1 MNPVEGTVLGERYV
15 LTGRIAVGGMGEVWA
30 ATDTVLDRRV
40 AVKLLNPGLS
50 QESDFV
56 ERFRAEAR
64 HTAALQHPNIATV
77 FDYGEDDGTAY
88 LVMELVPGRPLSQL
102 IAERA
107 PLSAQ
112 ETVAILIQAATAL
125 AAAHEGGVV
134 HRDVKPANILITPDG
149 TVKLTDFGIS
159 RAVDS
164 VPLTQTGQVLGTAQ
178 YLSPEQALG
187 QSATAASDIYA
198 LGVVGHE
205 MLTGERPFDT
215 GSVVSTALAHV
226 NNPPPPLPDT
236 VPAGLRDVI
245 SSAMAKDPADRPA
258 SAADLAHSLG
268 MPGAAFA
275 PNVPVLP
282 SLTASATEPA
292 ESPLTDSPL
301 AAATSEPAESPLTE
315 SPLTEPVTIGSAAAS
330 PATNAHA
337 PTQAMPAPTR
347 AMPRLASP
355 GGRGRLALLAGSL
368 DRLRRHPSQPS
379 RVTRRRSALLLAA
392 GAVLGVLAFV
402 TISQASGNGAA
413 KPPLTPATTS
423 TRASTSSTSATA
435 PPVTSSATRHP
446 TAGRGQDNSK
456 KKGKP

>member
-1 MNPVEGTVLGERYV
+1 MNPGEGTVLGERYE

-30 ATDTVLDRRV
+30 ATDTVLDRTV

-88 LVMELVPGRPLSQL
+88 LVMELVPGQPLSQ
-102 IAERA
+102 IISERA

-226 NNPPPPLPDT
+226 NNPPPPLPHT
-236 VPAGLRDVI
+236 VPVGLRDVI
-245 SSAMAKDPADRPA
+245 SAAMAKDPADRPA
-258 SAADLAHSLG
+258 SAADMAHALG

-275 PNVPVLP
+275 PNAPVIP
-282 SLTASATEPA
+282 ALTASAPEPTEP
-292 ESPLTDSPL
+292 
-301 AAATSEPAESPLTE
+301 PLTE
-315 SPLTEPVTIGSAAAS
+315 SAAISSAAAS

-347 AMPRLASP
+347 AMPRLAAQE
-355 GGRGRLALLAGSL
+355 GRGRLALLAGSL
-368 DRLRRHPSQPS
+368 DRLRRPHPS
-379 RVTRRRSALLLAA
+379 RATDRRSAWLVGAA
-392 GAVLGVLAFV
+392 AAVLGVLAFV
-402 TISQASGNGAA
+402 IISHASGNGAA
-413 KPPLTPATTS
+413 KTPLTPATATS

-446 TAGRGQDNSK
+446 TAGKGQDNSK

>member
-1 MNPVEGTVLGERYV
+1 MNPTEGTSLGTRYT
-15 LTGRIAVGGMGEVWA
+15 LTTRIAVGGMGEVWA
-30 ATDTVLDRRV
+30 ATDTVLDRTV

-88 LVMELVPGRPLSQL
+88 LVMELVPGQPLSQI
-102 IAERA
+102 IADRA

-134 HRDVKPANILITPDG
+134 HRDVKPANIMVTPDG
-149 TVKLTDFGIS
+149 TAKLTDFGIS

-198 LGVVGHE
+198 LGVVGYE

-226 NNPPPPLPDT
+226 NQPPPPLPET
-236 VPAGLRDVI
+236 VPQGLADVI
-245 SSAMAKDPADRPA
+245 SAAMAKAPADRPA
-258 SAADLAHSLG
+258 NAAEMAHALG
-268 MPGAAFA
+268 MPSAAFA
-275 PNVPVLP
+275 STAPVLP
-282 SLTASATEPA
+282 VPAS
-292 ESPLTDSPL
+292 
-301 AAATSEPAESPLTE
+301 
-315 SPLTEPVTIGSAAAS
+315 IS
-330 PATNAHA
+330 PATSGPS
-337 PTQAMPAPTR
+337 PTQVMPPRTRVMPTPTR
-347 AMPRLASP
+347 TMPGPAARKRRGPLAP
-355 GGRGRLALLAGSL
+355 LGLAGSL
-368 DRLRRHPSQPS
+368 AWLRRPQPPGANG
-379 RVTRRRSALLLAA
+379 RRPVWRLGAA
-392 GAVLGVLAFV
+392 AAVLGVTAFV
-402 TISQASGNGAA
+402 ALSQASGNDATKTPTTPATATISQAS
-413 KPPLTPATTS
+413 TP
-423 TRASTSSTSATA
+423 STSATT
-435 PPVTSSATRHP
+435 PPVTPSVTRHAAP
-446 TAGRGQDNSK
+446 VRGQDNGK
-456 KKGKP
+456 KKGKQ

>member
-1 MNPVEGTVLGERYV
+1 MNPIEGTSLGTRYT
-15 LTGRIAVGGMGEVWA
+15 LTKRIAVGGMGEVWA
-30 ATDTVLDRRV
+30 ATDTVLDRIV
-40 AVKLLNPGLS
+40 AVKLLSPGLS

-88 LVMELVPGRPLSQL
+88 LVMELVPGQPLSQI
-102 IAERA
+102 IADRA

-125 AAAHEGGVV
+125 AAAHEAGVV
-134 HRDVKPANILITPDG
+134 HRDVKPANIMVTPDG
-149 TVKLTDFGIS
+149 TAKLTDFGIS

-226 NNPPPPLPDT
+226 NQPPPSLPET
-236 VPAGLRDVI
+236 VPVGLRDVI
-245 SSAMAKDPADRPA
+245 SAALAKDPADRPA
-258 SAADLAHSLG
+258 NAAEMAHALG
-268 MPGAAFA
+268 MPSAAFA
-275 PNVPVLP
+275 SPEPVVPVAP
-282 SLTASATEPA
+282 SPEPA
-292 ESPLTDSPL
+292 SP
-301 AAATSEPAESPLTE
+301 E
-315 SPLTEPVTIGSAAAS
+315 
-330 PATNAHA
+330 TNAQA

-347 AMPRLASP
+347 AMPTFPMPRLAP
-355 GGRGRLALLAGSL
+355 LKGRGRLALLAGSL
-368 DRLRRHPSQPS
+368 VGLRRPHPSS
-379 RVTRRRSALLLAA
+379 STDRRSALLLASSLA
-392 GAVLGVLAFV
+392 RLRRTPSSRPTSRRPVWRLGVAAAVLGVTAFV
-402 TISQASGNGAA
+402 AMSQASGNDAT
-413 KPPLTPATTS
+413 KTPTTPATATIS
-423 TRASTSSTSATA
+423 RASTPSTIATT
-435 PPVTSSATRHP
+435 PPVTPSVTRHAAP
-446 TAGRGQDNSK
+446 VRGQDNGK
-456 KKGKP
+456 KKGKQ

>member
-1 MNPVEGTVLGERYV
+1 MNPAEGTVLGERYA

-30 ATDTVLDRRV
+30 ATDTVLDRTV

-88 LVMELVPGRPLSQL
+88 LVMELVPGQPLSQ
-102 IAERA
+102 IISERA

-236 VPAGLRDVI
+236 VPVGLRDVI
-245 SSAMAKDPADRPA
+245 SAAMAKDPADRPA
-258 SAADLAHSLG
+258 SAADMAHALG

-275 PNVPVLP
+275 PNAPVIP
-282 SLTASATEPA
+282 ALTASAPEPTEP
-292 ESPLTDSPL
+292 
-301 AAATSEPAESPLTE
+301 PLTE
-315 SPLTEPVTIGSAAAS
+315 SAAISSAAAS

-347 AMPRLASP
+347 AMPRLAAQE
-355 GGRGRLALLAGSL
+355 GRGRLALLAGSL
-368 DRLRRHPSQPS
+368 DGLRRPHPS
-379 RVTRRRSALLLAA
+379 RATDRRSAWLVGAA
-392 GAVLGVLAFV
+392 AAVLGVLAFV
-402 TISQASGNGAA
+402 IISHASGNGAA
-413 KPPLTPATTS
+413 KTPLTPATATS

-446 TAGRGQDNSK
+446 TAGKGQDNSK

>member
-1 MNPVEGTVLGERYV
+1 MNPTEGTVLGQRYT

-30 ATDTVLDRRV
+30 ATDTVLDRTV

-88 LVMELVPGRPLSQL
+88 LVMELVPGQPLIQI

-112 ETVAILIQAATAL
+112 ETAAILIQAATAL

-159 RAVDS
+159 RTVDS

-226 NNPPPPLPDT
+226 NNPPPLLPDT
-236 VPAGLRDVI
+236 VPVGLRDVI
-245 SSAMAKDPADRPA
+245 NAAMAKDPSDRPA
-258 SAADLAHSLG
+258 SAADMAHALG

-275 PNVPVLP
+275 PNAPVVPVL
-282 SLTASATEPA
+282 TASPPAALEPA
-292 ESPLTDSPL
+292 ESPLPG
-301 AAATSEPAESPLTE
+301 SPLTV
-315 SPLTEPVTIGSAAAS
+315 SLVTAARPISSAAARL
-330 PATNAHA
+330 ATNAHA

-347 AMPRLASP
+347 AMPKLAAAE
-355 GGRGRLALLAGSL
+355 GRGRLALLAGSVG
-368 DRLRRHPSQPS
+368 RLRRPHPS
-379 RVTRRRSALLLAA
+379 RATDRRSALFLAA

-413 KPPLTPATTS
+413 KSPLTPVTATS
-423 TRASTSSTSATA
+423 TRASTSSTSAKA
-435 PPVTSSATRHP
+435 PPVTSSVTRHP
-446 TAGRGQDNSK
+446 PAGKGQDNNK
-456 KKGKP
+456 KKGKQ